1 MKKIINGKL
10 YDTDTA
16 RRLGNYDNGG
26 SWIDFG
32 HFEEML
38 YIKKTGEYFLY
49 GEGGPMTRYAVATGT
64 NSWSG
69 GERIMPLT
77 YDEAAAW
84 AEEHLDADA
93 FVEIFGPVPEG
104 DDKKTVTFYLP
115 VDLIN
120 QLKRDAQRAGISLS
134 THVEQLLTAKG
145 AKKM

>member
-16 RRLGNYDNGG
+16 RRLGDYDNGG
-26 SWIDFG
+26 SWSDFG
-32 HFEEML
+32 HFEEAL
-38 YIKKTGEYFLY
+38 YVKKTGEYFLH

-93 FVEIFGPVPEG
+93 FMEIFGPVPEG
-104 DDKKTVTFYLP
+104 DDKKNVTFYLP

-134 THVEQLLTAKG
+134 THVEQLLTAG
-145 AKKM
+145 SRPQ

>member
-16 RRLGNYDNGG
+16 RRLGDYDNGG
-26 SWIDFG
+26 SWSDFG
-32 HFEEML
+32 HFEEAL
-38 YIKKTGEYFLY
+38 YVKKTGEYFLH

-93 FVEIFGPVPEG
+93 FMEIFGPVPEG

-134 THVEQLLTAKG
+134 THVEQLLTAG
-145 AKKM
+145 SRPQ